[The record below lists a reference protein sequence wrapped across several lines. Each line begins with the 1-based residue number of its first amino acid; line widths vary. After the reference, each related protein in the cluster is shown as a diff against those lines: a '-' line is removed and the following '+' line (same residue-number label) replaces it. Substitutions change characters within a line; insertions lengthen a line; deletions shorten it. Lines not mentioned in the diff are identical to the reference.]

1 MPDYIAA
8 VGRGELIGFDAV
20 FDRVAEVDDI
30 RQTACVALIRADRD
44 MTVVKHYITGHPVL
58 GVRGRGRKL
67 LCVFTEKDE

>member
-30 RQTACVALIRADRD
+30 GQTARVALIGADRYV
-44 MTVVKHYITGHPVL
+44 TVVKHDVAGHPIL
-58 GVRGRGRKL
+58 GI
-67 LCVFTEKDE
+67 